1 LIDRFRPSRRTVI
14 VLDCMLLVLM
24 TAVLI
29 RPLFKAKYLDKWASI
44 ESTFISDARYLNE
57 HWPHPQWQ
65 PLWYGGTRFDYI
77 YPPALR
83 YGTAWLSRTFG
94 WVPVKAYHIYTAFF
108 YCVGIAGAYLLI
120 RVGSRSRR
128 MALLGGVAT
137 ALMSPCLLFLR
148 NFRADAWKRLPVR
161 LGVLAKY
168 GEGPHMTA
176 LALIPF
182 ALAFTWR
189 ALDRKKPLDIALAA
203 IFSAAVV
210 SNNFYGATALA
221 TFYPILLWSFWITR
235 QDRAILYPAL
245 AIPSLAYG
253 LTAFWLVPSY
263 FRITSENMKYVSE
276 HGTTWS
282 IWVAVGVAIVFALAT
297 DRFAKGR
304 PGRTWAVFV
313 TGCVIFF
320 ALNTLGNAWF
330 NFRISGE
337 PSRLVPELDY
347 VFIMGAVT
355 LLGWIWTRRG
365 LTLKAVSAVV
375 VALAFFSTAG
385 YIRNAWNM
393 FPLAA
398 DYQGRPEYRIPDW
411 IAKNMPDARAF
422 VNGSVR
428 FWFNAWHDIPQLGGG
443 SEQGLL
449 NGASVP
455 AAWDLSMG
463 PSGQAGL
470 LWMQSFG
477 VDLFYVSDQRSQEM
491 YKDITHPKKFEGLL
505 PVVFDDQRGNFL
517 YLVPRRW
524 RTRARVV
531 ETAKLD
537 ACPKPRFNDDVDH
550 IRQYAAVME
559 NGPDSPVALERPAP
573 ESIRLRARVAPGQ
586 SIVVQESY
594 DTPWEARAGGQLLT
608 LRKDVMGQMVI
619 EAPPGEHDISLA
631 FVTPMENIV
640 GRWLTVL
647 TVLGLIAMMGYDV
660 FARRRA

>member
-1 LIDRFRPSRRTVI
+1 LIARFRPSRRTVI
-14 VLDCMLLVLM
+14 VLDCVLLFLL

-44 ESTFISDARYLNE
+44 ESTFISDARYLTE

-65 PLWYGGTRFDYI
+65 PLWYGGTRFDYV

-83 YGTAWLSRTFG
+83 YGTAWLSKTLG
-94 WVPVKAYHIYTAFF
+94 YIPAKAYHVYTAFF

-120 RVGSRSRR
+120 RIGSKSRR
-128 MALLGGVAT
+128 LALLGGICT
-137 ALMSPCLLFLR
+137 ALMSPCLLLLQS
-148 NFRADAWKRLPVR
+148 FRADAWKRLPVR
-161 LGVLAKY
+161 LGVLVKY

-182 ALAFTWR
+182 ALAFAWR
-189 ALDRKKPLDIALAA
+189 AMDRKKPLDIALAA

-221 TFYPILLWSFWITR
+221 TFYPILIWSFWITH
-235 QDRAILYPAL
+235 QDRKIIYPVV
-245 AIPSLAYG
+245 AIPAIAYG

-282 IWVAVGVAIVFALAT
+282 IWVAVAVAIVFALAT
-297 DRFAKGR
+297 DRLAKNK
-304 PGRTWAVFV
+304 PARTWAVFV

-320 ALNTLGNAWF
+320 ALNTLGNAYF

-347 VFIMGAVT
+347 IFIMGAVT
-355 LLGWIWTRRG
+355 LLGWIWSRRG
-365 LTLKAVSAVV
+365 LALKAASVV
-375 VALAFFSTAG
+375 VLVLAFYSTIG

-393 FPLAA
+393 FPLAG
-398 DYQGRPEYRIPDW
+398 DYQKRIEYRIPDW
-411 IAKNMPDARAF
+411 ISKNMPDARAF

-428 FWFNAWHDIPQLGGG
+428 FWFNAWHDLPQLGGG
-443 SEQGLL
+443 SEQGLI

-463 PSGQAGL
+463 PSSQAGL
-470 LWMQSFG
+470 YWMQAFG
-477 VDLFYVSDQRSQEM
+477 VDLFYVSDQRSEEM
-491 YKDITHPKKFEGLL
+491 YKDITHPKKFEGVL
-505 PVVFDDQRGNFL
+505 PVVFDDQKGNLL
-517 YLVPRRW
+517 YQVPRRW
-524 RTRARVV
+524 RQRGRIVQ
-531 ETAKLD
+531 TAALN
-537 ACPKPRFNDDVDH
+537 ACPAPRFNDDVVR
-550 IRQYAAVME
+550 IRQYADVLE
-559 NGPDSPVALERPAP
+559 KGPDSPVTIERPSP
-573 ESIRLRARVAPGQ
+573 ENIRVRAHLTTGQ

-594 DTPWEARAGGQLLT
+594 DTPWEATAAGQKLT
-608 LRKDVMGQMVI
+608 LRKDIMGQMVI
-619 EAPPGEHDISLA
+619 EAPPGDHDISIS
-631 FVTPMENIV
+631 FVTPLENIV

-647 TVLGLIAMMGYDV
+647 TILGVIAMMGYGLV
-660 FARRRA
+660 QRKRA